1 MTDLFVYGTLC
12 HAPLRAAVLG
22 RDVAGLPAT
31 LADHAVHVAGG
42 GAWPLIL
49 ARPGARAAGLLL
61 AGLTADDIARL
72 DYYEGGFG
80 YALAP
85 VTVRTAAGDRA
96 AQVYLPPAGGPAP
109 GAPWD
114 LAAWLRVWGPA
125 AVATAADVMA
135 LMGERPADQVARRYA
150 NMLVRGASRVRAAA
164 DPAPTALR
172 RACAPG
178 DVAVARRTQ
187 PYAHY
192 FAVEEYDLA
201 FRRFD
206 GSLSPV
212 VNRAVFVSG
221 DAVTVLPYDPLR
233 DRVLLVEQFR
243 AGPYARG
250 DRQPWQ
256 LEPIAGRIDPEETP
270 EDCARRE
277 AQEEAGLSL
286 GPLLHVASYYPSPGA
301 KSEFLISYVAPCDLP
316 DGTAIVGGVEGEAE
330 DIRGHLLA
338 FADLM
343 ALVASGEVA
352 NGPLVL
358 TALWLDRE
366 RPRLRAAAGA

>member
-1 MTDLFVYGTLC
+1 MKTILIVGASRGLGLGLVAEHLKRGFDVIATVRKAADEADLKAL
-12 HAPLRAAVLG
+12 
-22 RDVAGLPAT
+22 
-31 LADHAVHVAGG
+31 
-42 GAWPLIL
+42 
-49 ARPGARAAGLLL
+49 PGAER
-61 AGLTADDIARL
+61 LTLHHLDVTSDDDIARL

-85 VTVRTAAGDRA
+85 VTVQTAAGDRA

-114 LAAWLRVWGPA
+114 LAAWVRLWGPA
-125 AVATAADVMA
+125 AVATAGDVMA
-135 LMGERPADQVARRYA
+135 LRGERPADQVARRYA

-164 DPAPTALR
+164 EPAPTALR
-172 RACAPG
+172 RPCAPG

-221 DAVTVLPYDPLR
+221 DAVTVLPYDPAR

-243 AGPYARG
+243 AGPFARG

-256 LEPIAGRIDPEETP
+256 LEPIAGRIDPEETA

-277 AQEEAGLSL
+277 AQEEAGLTL
-286 GPLLHVASYYPSPGA
+286 GPLLQVASYYPSPGA

-316 DGTAIVGGVEGEAE
+316 DGTAIVSGVEGEAE